1 MTLAH
6 FKCKYFS
13 QVSNLTWF
21 CLLAICLQRFRHFSF
36 PWLYMG
42 LALSRILFE
51 SLILKSFMAETASY
65 GQNYS
70 ELVMQSNKRRYLLFL
85 SKINNVSKTAIY
97 CWLKLL
103 QPTADANFHKSPAR
117 GNLPNFPSAPNF
129 NKSCF
134 HVCYSYFFLSCVACV
149 FVLLFLCFCSC
160 LFHKFSIIKCQAFT
174 DVNLRLWFF
183 VIWVYFFWEIWRVE
197 DDLGNMELTDFL
209 FWTVKF
215 NSVALF
221 CLAELLQYTKN
232 EVCH

>member
-129 NKSCF
+129 NIVMFPC
-134 HVCYSYFFLSCVACV
+134 
-149 FVLLFLCFCSC
+149 LLFLLFPFLCSLC
-160 LFHKFSIIKCQAFT
+160 IRTSVPLLLLLFVSQVLYYQVSSFHWCESSSLVLCH
-174 DVNLRLWFF
+174 LSLFF
-183 VIWVYFFWEIWRVE
+183 
-197 DDLGNMELTDFL
+197 LGNLKSWRWSGKYGVDWLSFL
-209 FWTVKF
+209 DCKI
-215 NSVALF
+215 
-221 CLAELLQYTKN
+221 
-232 EVCH
+232 